1 MVLKLFKT
9 KSAPN
14 VVSKSLSEVVSFD
27 EVIFK
32 EDTSLLNPTV
42 IINGVSNSSS
52 YTIEDIGKC
61 NYFSIPKVDRYYFI
75 TDIVMLHGG
84 RVAISGKVDPLMSF
98 KTDILSSTQLIVR
111 QEKKTNNYLI
121 DTEIPLSSK
130 KQIIE
135 HEFGDAISDSG
146 YYIIAINGGSW
157 KWNSKY

>member
-14 VVSKSLSEVVSFD
+14 VVRKSLTEVVTFD

-42 IINGVSNSSS
+42 IINGVSNSST
-52 YTIEDIGKC
+52 YTIEDIGKS

-98 KTDILSSTQLIVR
+98 KTDILASTQLIVR

-121 DTEIPLSSK
+121 DTDIPLSSK

-135 HEFGDAISDSG
+135 HEFGDSIADGG
-146 YYIIAINGGSW
+146 YYILAVNGG
-157 KWNSKY
+157 N

>member
-1 MVLKLFKT
+1 MILKLFKT

-14 VVSKSLSEVVSFD
+14 VVNKSLSEVVSFD

-32 EDTSLLNPTV
+32 DDTSLLNPTV
-42 IINGVSNSSS
+42 IINGVSNSST

-61 NYFSIPKVDRYYFI
+61 NYFSIPKVGRYYFI

-84 RVAISGKVDPLMSF
+84 RVAITGKCDPLMSF
-98 KTDILSSTQLIVR
+98 KEDILASTQLVVR

-121 DTEIPLSSK
+121 DTDIPLSSK

-135 HEFGDAISDSG
+135 YEFGDSIDDSG
-146 YYIIAINGGSW
+146 YYVLAVNGG
-157 KWNSKY
+157 N

>member
-1 MVLKLFKT
+1 MILKLFKT

-14 VVSKSLSEVVSFD
+14 VVSKSLSEVVAFD

-84 RVAISGKVDPLMSF
+84 RVAITGKCDTLMSF
-98 KTDILSSTQLIVR
+98 KGDILASTQLVVR

-121 DTEIPLSSK
+121 DTDIPLSSK

-135 HEFGDAISDSG
+135 YEFGDTIEDSG
-146 YYIIAINGGSW
+146 YYVLAVNGG
-157 KWNSKY
+157 N

>member
-1 MVLKLFKT
+1 MILKLFKT

-14 VVSKSLSEVVSFD
+14 VVSKSLSEVAAFD

-42 IINGVSNSSS
+42 IINGVSNSST

-135 HEFGDAISDSG
+135 HEFGDAIRDSG
-146 YYIIAINGGSW
+146 YYIIAINGGS
-157 KWNSKY
+157 

>member
-14 VVSKSLSEVVSFD
+14 VVRKSLTEVVTFD

-42 IINGVSNSSS
+42 IINGVSNSST

-98 KTDILSSTQLIVR
+98 KTDILASTQLIVR

-121 DTEIPLSSK
+121 DTDIPLSAK
-130 KQIIE
+130 KQVIE
-135 HEFGDAISDSG
+135 HEFGDSISDSG
-146 YYIIAINGGSW
+146 YYILAVNGG
-157 KWNSKY
+157 N

>member
-1 MVLKLFKT
+1 MILKLFKT

-14 VVSKSLSEVVSFD
+14 VVSKSLSEVAVFG

-42 IINGVSNSSS
+42 IINGVSNSGT

-61 NYFSIPKVDRYYFI
+61 NYFSIPKVGRYYFI

-98 KTDILSSTQLIVR
+98 KTDILASTQLIVR

-135 HEFGDAISDSG
+135 HEFGDAIRDSG
-146 YYIIAINGGSW
+146 YYIIAINGGS
-157 KWNSKY
+157 